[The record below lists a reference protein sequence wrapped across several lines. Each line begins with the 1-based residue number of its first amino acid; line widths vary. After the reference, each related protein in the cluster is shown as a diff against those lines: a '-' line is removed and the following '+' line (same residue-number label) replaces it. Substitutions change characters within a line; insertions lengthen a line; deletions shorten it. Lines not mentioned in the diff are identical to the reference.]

1 MEKGILRGIEDPQRG
16 LPRRPLHRPLED
28 GIVDVA
34 PAEHHGESPR
44 SREASKWR
52 WIMGNSWEISWEIH
66 GLQPLRPKV

>member
-44 SREASKWR
+44 SREASKGR
-52 WIMGNSWEISWEIH
+52 WIMGNSGEISWEIH
-66 GLQPLRPKV
+66 GLQPLRPI